1 MTIIAQPIAADSSR
15 NYAWLQSKV
24 ARWIKRTD
32 LSADIPDFVMLAE
45 KRISGDLEAR
55 LQNMTDTLA
64 TVGDSPTVALP
75 DGFNGIRSLSIA
87 NQGGLTPMTP
97 EKLANAYTNAGNGVP
112 KNYAIVGDV
121 LRLGPVPDAVYQ
133 MDIVYRAEIPALADS
148 ADGTNWLIAD
158 HPEIYL
164 AATMCEA
171 LLYTRDTANLQVWTA
186 KYTAAINALNVTDW
200 NSASSMVVRSD
211 TVTP

>member
-1 MTIIAQPIAADSSR
+1 MTIIAQTTGTNAVRD
-15 NYAWLQSKV
+15 YAWLQSKV

-55 LQNMTDTLA
+55 LQNMTGTLS

-75 DGFNGIRSLSIA
+75 DGLNGIRSLSIA
-87 NQGGLTPMTP
+87 TYGSLTPMTP

-112 KNYAIVGDV
+112 KNYTIVGDV

-133 MDIVYRAEIPALADS
+133 MDIVYQAEIPALAD
-148 ADGTNWLIAD
+148 AAGGTNWLIAD

-171 LLYTRDTANLQVWTA
+171 LMYTRDTANLQIWTA

-211 TVTP
+211 IRTP